1 MDSRGNCPVFPG
13 LFFLLQHI
21 VVAMK
26 NFCLVLLLPLA
37 ASCVALDS
45 AVVSPGEGQK
55 RNAPYVEENEGNPWD
70 SYPFAGSDTTLWFS
84 AVCGDTSSVK
94 VCLFRNWVPVLELE
108 PGKDKVSVDEDLH
121 HVLNGHLY
129 TEFIDAGSSVVC
141 RDGVEIYHSQ
151 YREFLVGLLENGG
164 NLYSLSRGESGR
176 GFTLRKNGQL
186 LLARDYG
193 VVFGDFSEPSYAP
206 GGALYEDGEHY
217 YFSYAK
223 PDGGYCLVE
232 DGYEKDVEFPGRVS
246 PLQDIRVWKG
256 RVEAASWRL
265 GYADWENSRLWHDDR
280 DFIQTG
286 DVSLPYGVRSSM
298 MDVVRTGIYPLSER
312 GAVLYFRNGQR
323 MEEQSLYGII
333 QDSIGRISV
342 LNRLQ
347 ENEESV
353 PDGRYAYFRPCC
365 GKLTDDG
372 MLLGLNPKEGAPLI
386 VYKGRSW
393 PLSWIDGTITA
404 VDLEISPPS

>member
-1 MDSRGNCPVFPG
+1 
-13 LFFLLQHI
+13 
-21 VVAMK
+21 MK
-26 NFCLVLLLPLA
+26 NLCLVLLLPLA

-45 AVVSPGEGQK
+45 AGVSPGGGQK

-129 TEFIDAGSSVVC
+129 TEFINAGASLVC

-176 GFTLRKNGQL
+176 GFTLRKNGQV

-404 VDLEISPPS
+404 VDLEISPPR